1 MHRAD
6 YAVASCLSVR
16 LTVRHTTVLCFW
28 YFIISS
34 YMFIVLFVLG
44 ALWHLF
50 DKRIFDWIGLNWYCI
65 ETAKHIIK
73 FFHHLVG
80 PPFYES

>member
-1 MHRAD
+1 MFI
-6 YAVASCLSVR
+6 
-16 LTVRHTTVLCFW
+16 VLFVLGALWHLFDKRIFDWIGLNW
-28 YFIISS
+28 YCIISS